1 MLGYLIGIPT
11 GRADWKIC
19 GGCWTLEQAFVCPYD
34 VHFESSSTAATA
46 TQCIKITKKLSHLNF
61 KKIFCFLLNISEIV
75 SVETLLN
82 TLVSSETI
90 WIFKN
95 TVFFSVIL
103 YSEHLGKS
111 AFSISS
117 ALGIQDSAR
126 WVLIGCIHQV
136 FVS

>member
-46 TQCIKITKKLSHLNF
+46 TQCIKITKKYLIWILRKYFVFAEYFGNCFSWNTFEYFCLNWPNFDF
-61 KKIFCFLLNISEIV
+61 KKHC
-75 SVETLLN
+75 
-82 TLVSSETI
+82 
-90 WIFKN
+90 
-95 TVFFSVIL
+95 VFFCNFVFWTPRQICIF
-103 YSEHLGKS
+103 HL
-111 AFSISS
+111 FSSWNTRFCKMS
-117 ALGIQDSAR
+117 THS
-126 WVLIGCIHQV
+126 IHQV

>member
-46 TQCIKITKKLSHLNF
+46 TQCIKITKKYLIWILRKYFVFAIFQKMFQFKQFLN
-61 KKIFCFLLNISEIV
+61 K
-75 SVETLLN
+75 
-82 TLVSSETI
+82 VSSETI
-90 WIFKN
+90 LIFSN
-95 TVFFSVIL
+95 TVFSPVIL

-117 ALGIQDSAR
+117 ALGIQDFAR
-126 WVLIGCIHQV
+126 WVLIVCIHQV